1 MARTELKKVLEQ
13 ASALAGQQITVC
25 GWVKTIRDSK
35 ALGFIELND
44 GSSFSNLQV
53 VFEDAKVPNFKE
65 IAKCNVGTALRVT
78 GTLTLTP
85 NAKQP
90 CEIHACEIV
99 VEGVSAPETR
109 LGCRRARHRLPHVDH
124 RVHLRDVGTDTAIL
138 PCGHEGEVSPV

>member
-13 ASALAGQQITVC
+13 AEALAGQQITVC

-53 VFEDAKVPNFKE
+53 VFEDANISNFKE

-78 GTLTLTP
+78 GTLMLTP

-90 CEIHACEIV
+90 CEIHACEVV
-99 VEGVSAPETR
+99 VEGVSAP
-109 LGCRRARHRLPHVDH
+109 D
-124 RVHLRDVGTDTAIL
+124 
-138 PCGHEGEVSPV
+138 

>member
-85 NAKQP
+85 NAKSTP
-90 CEIHACEIV
+90 VKLWWKASPLRIIHCRKNAIPWNICAP
-99 VEGVSAPETR
+99 SLTFAPEPTPLTR
-109 LGCRRARHRLPHVDH
+109 RSASVQ
-124 RVHLRDVGTDTAIL
+124 
-138 PCGHEGEVSPV
+138 

>member
-99 VEGVSAPETR
+99 VEGVPLRIIHCRKNAIPWNICAPSLTFAPEPTPLTQR
-109 LGCRRARHRLPHVDH
+109 SASVQ
-124 RVHLRDVGTDTAIL
+124 
-138 PCGHEGEVSPV
+138 